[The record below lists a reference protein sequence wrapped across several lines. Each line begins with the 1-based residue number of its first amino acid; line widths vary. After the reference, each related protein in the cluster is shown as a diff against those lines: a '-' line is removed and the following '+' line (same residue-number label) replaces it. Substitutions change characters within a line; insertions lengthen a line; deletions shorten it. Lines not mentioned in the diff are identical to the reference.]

1 MPKISDLPA
10 AKSVSPA
17 DLVPISQGGSAM
29 AAAVGTLLAST
40 QPAIIIQPSALL
52 GRVSLGSGGPEQVDL
67 GIGVN
72 LAEGTLVATG
82 LDHAGFPLLSSLGT
96 GTDLVISNQG
106 TPMLMPASLLH
117 GLFSAGKNVAITTD
131 GTISAT
137 ASAVA
142 TNSEIGSLPIVSALA
157 DQDLVAVSHAGTNCA
172 IKYSSFLDGVTID
185 QAQTAGPVGDTDTI
199 WAAQGS
205 NVMASQNFGAIWV
218 WLAKKLPTYKA
229 PVVELTGSINLD
241 TTVHNGRVLVC
252 SQPLTLTPLTSN
264 MGSGFQCTVINAS
277 VGTVTLGSGFV
288 TSTGSLTLGPQQ
300 AASIYCATYSGGTI
314 AFASIAGGAAVTAP
328 GQVTGLASS
337 TITSAAITIS
347 WQAPGSG
354 GAASSYAVQY
364 RVTGT
369 SSWSTAPA
377 VVGATT
383 CVLSSLTAATS
394 YDIVV
399 QAINAAGT
407 GSSSS
412 ILTVTTAALPQLP
425 VPAQVTGL
433 AATPASSSS
442 IQLTWSAQTGSNAA
456 TSFTVQYRA
465 TGTTTW
471 ASSVAGISATTTTIS
486 GLLASTSYDFS
497 VIGVNASGS
506 GPVSSTV
513 TVVTQAASTPVTSIT
528 WNLLPTGPYTHG
540 SGSIGVNA
548 LVSPASAAIQFG
560 FSLSAVT
567 PPTSWTAAIL
577 VNTNLWGAYVPT
589 PATAGTWYVWA
600 EGTNGTGSTVS
611 PTPFVVQ

>member
-1 MPKISDLPA
+1 M
-10 AKSVSPA
+10 
-17 DLVPISQGGSAM
+17 
-29 AAAVGTLLAST
+29 GTLLAST
-40 QPAIIIQPSALL
+40 QPAIIVQSPALL
-52 GRVSLGSGGPEQVDL
+52 GRISLGSGGPEQVDV
-67 GIGVN
+67 GTGVN
-72 LAEGTLVATG
+72 ISQGSLVATG
-82 LDHAGFPLLSSLGT
+82 LDHAGFPVVSTLST
-96 GTDLVISNQG
+96 GSELVISNQG

-117 GLFSAGKNVAITTD
+117 GLFSAGQNIAITSD

-137 ASAVA
+137 GVGVASGSASPISSLQAVS
-142 TNSEIGSLPIVSALA
+142 TLTG
-157 DQDLVAVSHAGTNCA
+157 QDLVAVSHAGTNSA
-172 IKYSSFLDGVTID
+172 ISYNNFLDGITID
-185 QAQTAGPVGDTDTI
+185 QAQAAGPVSDTDTI

-205 NVMASQNFGAIWV
+205 NVMASQSFSAIWA
-218 WLAKKLPTYKA
+218 WIANNLPVYKA
-229 PVVELTGSINLD
+229 PVIEITASINLD
-241 TTVHNGRVLVC
+241 TTVHNGRILVC
-252 SQPLTLTPLTSN
+252 SQPVTLTPLTTN
-264 MGSGFQCTVINAS
+264 MGSGFHCTVINAS
-277 VGTVTLGSGFV
+277 VGTVTLGTGFV
-288 TSTGSLTLGPQQ
+288 TSTGSMTLGSQQ
-300 AASIYCATYSGGTI
+300 AASIFCATYSGGTI
-314 AFASIAGGAAVTAP
+314 AFASIAGTAAVAAP

-347 WQAPGSG
+347 WQSPGSG

-383 CVLSSLTAATS
+383 CVLSGLTAATS

-412 ILTVTTAALPQLP
+412 ILTVTTAALPQVP
-425 VPAQVTGL
+425 VPARVSGL

-442 IQLTWSAQTGSNAA
+442 MQVTWSAQTGTSAA
-456 TSFTVQYRA
+456 TSFTVQYRVTGSA
-465 TGTTTW
+465 TWT
-471 ASSVAGISATTTTIS
+471 SSVAGIAGTSTTIS
-486 GLLASTSYDFS
+486 GLQAATGYDFS

-506 GPVSSTV
+506 GPVSATV
-513 TVVTQAASTPVTSIT
+513 TAVTEAASTPATSIA
-528 WNLLPTGPYTHG
+528 WNLLPGGPYTHG

-548 LVSPASAAIQFG
+548 QVEPASAAIQFG
-560 FSLSAVT
+560 FSLSATT
-567 PPTSWTAAIL
+567 PPASWTAAIL

-600 EGTNGTGSTVS
+600 EGTNGTGLTVS